1 MKIYLTIILSF
12 LLAPFVVFA
21 AATDVT
27 MSDSSKINVGG
38 IDLVVSGTA
47 NFDSIAVDSDSFS
60 LSMSGGSQLV
70 VTSSDRRNFT
80 VSPADY
86 LKSISCGPSEAV
98 VTIKNDISTTAVTV
112 TVTPLTTLCISG
124 GGGGSPSIGGGGG
137 GGGGYSAPSVPSQV
151 AVAPKV
157 AVVTPTAPSPA
168 AVAVSPVFTKSLN
181 LGAASNDVK
190 RLQQLLNSD
199 PDTQIVSTGVGSSG
213 NETEYFGN
221 LTMKAL
227 QKFQAKYNIVSS
239 GSPETTGYGA
249 LGPKT
254 RAKLAEVFS
263 KATPTAPS
271 VAQPSPV
278 AAAVSP
284 VFSIGFTKGTTN
296 TDIKRLQQLLNSDS
310 DTKIAESG
318 IGSPGSETEYFGSLT
333 EKSLQK
339 FQVKYG
345 IAKEGDPGYGYLGPK
360 TRAKFQE
367 LFK

>member
-1 MKIYLTIILSF
+1 MKIHLITISLF
-12 LLAPFVVFA
+12 LLAPFAVFA
-21 AATDVT
+21 ASTDVS
-27 MSDSSKINVGG
+27 MSGSSVIHVAG

-47 NFDSIAVDSDSFS
+47 NFDSITVNSDNFS
-60 LSMSGGSQLV
+60 LSMSGGTQLV

-86 LKSISCGPSEAV
+86 VKSIGCGPSEAV
-98 VTIKNDISTTAVTV
+98 LTIKNDTSTAAVTV

-124 GGGGSPSIGGGGG
+124 GGGGSIGGG
-137 GGGGYSAPSVPSQV
+137 GGGGYSAPFVPSQV
-151 AVAPKV
+151 ATAPKV
-157 AVVTPTAPSPA
+157 AVVTPAIPSPA
-168 AVAVSPVFTKSLN
+168 AVAVSPVFTKTLS
-181 LGAASNDVK
+181 LGAASNDIK

-199 PDTQIVSTGVGSSG
+199 SDTQIAASGVGSSG
-213 NETEYFGN
+213 NETTYFGS
-221 LTMKAL
+221 LTGKAL
-227 QKFQAKYNIVSS
+227 QKFQCKYNIICS
-239 GSPETTGYGA
+239 GTPDTTGYGA

-254 RAKLAEVFS
+254 RAKLAEVFI

-284 VFSIGFTKGTTN
+284 VFTTGFTKGTAN
-296 TDIKRLQQLLNSDS
+296 SDIKRLQQLLNSDP
-310 DTKIAESG
+310 DTQIAESG
-318 IGSPGSETEYFGSLT
+318 IGSPGNETEYFGTLT
-333 EKSLQK
+333 EKALQK

-345 IAKEGDPGYGYLGPK
+345 IAKEGDPGYGYMGPK